1 MRVSGKKGMIKNLF
15 MDNGFLYQDLTE
27 KVIKCFYTVHDALGE
42 GFLESVYEKALM
54 IELEDAGFKAES
66 QRSLNVYYKGRLVGD
81 FKADIVIAD
90 KIVIE
95 IKAVSRLAP
104 QHEAQLINYLKA
116 TGIKVGLLVNF
127 GEKLEFKR
135 RVF

>member
-1 MRVSGKKGMIKNLF
+1 
-15 MDNGFLYQDLTE
+15 MDKEFLYEEIT
-27 KVIKCFYTVHDALGE
+27 KKIIKCFYKIYDELGS

-54 IELEDAGFKAES
+54 IELKDIG
-66 QRSLNVYYKGRLVGD
+66 LNADNQKNLDVYYKNQLVGE
-81 FKADIVIAD
+81 FKSDIIAED
-90 KIVIE
+90 KIIIE
-95 IKAVSRLAP
+95 IKAVTNLTT

-127 GEKLEFKR
+127 GDKLEFKR

>member
-1 MRVSGKKGMIKNLF
+1 
-15 MDNGFLYQDLTE
+15 MDKEFLYEDIT
-27 KVIKCFYTVHDALGE
+27 KKIIKCFYKIYDELGS

-54 IELEDAGFKAES
+54 IELKDIG
-66 QRSLNVYYKGRLVGD
+66 LNADNQKNLDVYYKNQLVGE
-81 FKADIVIAD
+81 FKSDIIAED
-90 KIVIE
+90 KIIIE
-95 IKAVSRLAP
+95 IKAVTNLTT

-127 GEKLEFKR
+127 GDKLEFKR

>member
-1 MRVSGKKGMIKNLF
+1 
-15 MDNGFLYQDLTE
+15 MDTEFLYEDIT
-27 KVIKCFYTVHDALGE
+27 KKIIKCFYKVYDELGS

-54 IELEDAGFKAES
+54 VELKDIGLKADN
-66 QRSLNVYYKGRLVGD
+66 QKSLDVYYKNQLVGE
-81 FKADIVIAD
+81 FKSDIIAED
-90 KIVIE
+90 KIIIE
-95 IKAVSRLAP
+95 IKAVSNLTT

-127 GEKLEFKR
+127 GNKLEFKR